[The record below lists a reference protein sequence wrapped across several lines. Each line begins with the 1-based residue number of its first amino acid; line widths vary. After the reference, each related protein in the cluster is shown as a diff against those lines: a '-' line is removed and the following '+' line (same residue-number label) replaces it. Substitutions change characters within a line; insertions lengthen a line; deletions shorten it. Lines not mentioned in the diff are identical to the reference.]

1 MYEYKSPNEHLSL
14 RCLTWKKFC
23 ENFRVPEQ
31 APDKRFS
38 INRDKSGAEHYRL
51 SEAIRLRHLLMSGAK
66 VSIIFE
72 TTKFFPVFFIFHNK
86 KTHFPLVFPISI
98 PSVCLRDAFEI
109 RSGQT
114 EQNVVIQKF
123 DTKLMIPS
131 LHHSCVTA

>member
-38 INRDKSGAEHYRL
+38 INRDKSGAEHYQF
-51 SEAIRLRHLLMSGAK
+51 SEAIGLRHLLMSGAK

-72 TTKFFPVFFIFHNK
+72 TTKFFPVFF
-86 KTHFPLVFPISI
+86 HFPQQKNSFSPCFPHFHSFDM
-98 PSVCLRDAFEI
+98 PSRCLRD
-109 RSGQT
+109 
-114 EQNVVIQKF
+114 
-123 DTKLMIPS
+123 
-131 LHHSCVTA
+131 